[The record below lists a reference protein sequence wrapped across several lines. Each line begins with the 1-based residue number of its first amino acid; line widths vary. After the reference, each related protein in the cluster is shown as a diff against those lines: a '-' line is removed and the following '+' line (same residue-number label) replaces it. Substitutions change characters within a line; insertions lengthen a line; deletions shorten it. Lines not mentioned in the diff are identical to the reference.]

1 MIDELKKENDFFIT
15 EDYPNVLFN
24 IYMDGLHYLYF
35 EINGFEIINN
45 EQILN

>member
-15 EDYPNVLFN
+15 EDNQNIFFE

-35 EINGFEIINN
+35 EINGFDIIGNQDTNN
-45 EQILN
+45 